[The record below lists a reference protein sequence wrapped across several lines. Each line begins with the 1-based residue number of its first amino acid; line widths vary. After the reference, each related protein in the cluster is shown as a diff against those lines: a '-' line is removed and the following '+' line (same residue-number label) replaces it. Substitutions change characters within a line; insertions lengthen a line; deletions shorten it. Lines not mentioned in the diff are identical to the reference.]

1 MCGIFGIVLNKTE
14 NAKKTGICDLLIN
27 GLLQLQNRGYDSAGL
42 CFIQDDQF
50 IVNKYASTNSI
61 NALDKLISMKLN
73 YKVDIGIGHN
83 RWATHGMKTDINA
96 HPHLSN
102 DGKFVIVH
110 NGIIENY
117 NELKNMLIREGF
129 TFYSQTDTEVIVNL
143 LQYNY
148 KSSNGKDVFET
159 IKKTVNLL
167 TGTYGLLIQ
176 SLYEPNKL
184 YCVRNGSPLL
194 VGQNEEEV
202 IITSEQAGFCNRM
215 SNYITLHND
224 DICIITRQQDSISV
238 NTIYNYTKK
247 AVTLVET
254 SLTPYPYEHWTLKEI
269 NEQPD
274 VIINSINNGGR
285 IKNQFEVK
293 LGGLERNIDSLKIVQ
308 NIIILG
314 CGTSYFAGLYGMHY
328 FKQLCNFNTVQVY
341 DGAEF
346 SEIDIPKLGNTSF
359 ILISQSGETKDLH
372 RCVEIAKNNNIVTIG
387 IINVVDSLIARD
399 VDCGIYCNAGKEV
412 GVASTKAFT
421 SQVVCLSMA
430 AIWFSTLQGINE
442 KKRQRFIT
450 DLHNLSSDIKLA
462 LAASNARIL
471 DIANKFGN
479 KTNMFL
485 LGKGSDEFIAKEGS
499 LKIKEISYIHSEGYS
514 SSSLKHG
521 PFALL
526 DENFPVIIL
535 NLDQVH
541 RSKTLNCYQEVA
553 SRGAPILLISNDI
566 SISQEVTCDI
576 MYIPENK
583 SYASLI
589 GIIPIQLLAYHLSI
603 NKGINPDK
611 PKNLAKVVT
620 VE

>member
-1 MCGIFGIVLNKTE
+1 
-14 NAKKTGICDLLIN
+14 
-27 GLLQLQNRGYDSAGL
+27 
-42 CFIQDDQF
+42 
-50 IVNKYASTNSI
+50 
-61 NALDKLISMKLN
+61 MKLN

>member
-1 MCGIFGIVLNKTE
+1 MCGIFGIVLNTK
-14 NAKKTGICDLLIN
+14 NIKKTDICDLLIN
-27 GLLQLQNRGYDSAGL
+27 GLLQLQNRGYDSAGI
-42 CFIQDDQF
+42 CSIQNDQF
-50 IVNKYASTNSI
+50 TINKYASTNNI
-61 NALDKLISMKLN
+61 NALDKLVSMKLN
-73 YKVDIGIGHN
+73 YNADIGIGHN

-102 DGKFVIVH
+102 DKNFVIVH

-117 NELKNMLIREGF
+117 TELKNMLIGEGF
-129 TFYSQTDTEVIVNL
+129 TFYSQKDTEVIVNL

-148 KSSNGKDVFET
+148 SISNNKNVFET
-159 IKKTVNLL
+159 IKKTIGELS
-167 TGTYGLLIQ
+167 GTYGLLIQ
-176 SLYEPNKL
+176 SLYESDKL

-202 IITSEQAGFCNRM
+202 IITSEQSGFCNRM

-224 DICIITRQQDSISV
+224 DICIITRLQDSISV
-238 NTIYNYTKK
+238 NTIYNYAKK

-254 SLTPYPYEHWTLKEI
+254 SLTPHPYEHWTLKEI

-274 VIINSINNGGR
+274 VILNSINNGGR
-285 IKNQFEVK
+285 IKNQYEVK
-293 LGGLERNIDSLKIVQ
+293 LGGLERNIESLKNIQ

-314 CGTSYFAGLYGMHY
+314 CGTSYFAGLYGMYY

-346 SEIDIPKLGNTSF
+346 SDIDIPKLGNTSF
-359 ILISQSGETKDLH
+359 VLISQSGETKDLH
-372 RCVEIAKNNNIVTIG
+372 RCIEIARNNNIVTIG
-387 IINVVDSLIARD
+387 IINVVDSLIARE

-450 DLHNLSSDIKLA
+450 DLHNLSYDIKLA
-462 LAASNARIL
+462 LDSSKTTIM
-471 DIANKFGN
+471 DIAKKFGN

-514 SSSLKHG
+514 ASSLKHG

-526 DENFPVIIL
+526 DENFPVIIF
-535 NLDQVH
+535 NLDHVH
-541 RSKTLNCYQEVA
+541 RSKIINCYQEVA
-553 SRGAPILLISNDI
+553 SRGAPILIISNDI
-566 SISQEVTCDI
+566 SISREVECDI
-576 MYIPENK
+576 MYVPENK

-589 GIIPIQLLAYHLSI
+589 GIVPIQLLAYYLSI